1 MAKCAAVK
9 TLFLGYLGSVAAAA
23 HMAAAPRAFAELK
36 KAMEA
41 RLEVIAAPLERLY
54 EEERLGARL
63 GALGEATLG
72 AKVALDDDGLLPMPK
87 YIWSFASSSTSY
99 ETYLLR
105 LIVMAS
111 VALDNLFV
119 RKLRSALEA
128 LGDPAKT
135 VVADREVRIH
145 GSDGALLLTIT
156 RAPVKSRARMLNKL
170 ESAEDHRDKPL
181 PRPKFNV
188 DTVRAGI
195 VVEDAG
201 MMAAVLEAIG
211 AHVGRLLRSK
221 NAFREDAEVS
231 YGYRAFLGN
240 LQLESGLTV
249 GEVFGGEQ
257 RAKWEALAE
266 AGKAADAA
274 EPDEVEAVLDALLA
288 TRGNWQDE
296 HNAGVAALPLN
307 IAAEVQLIYK
317 PYLERGRKLSHLPYK
332 VVRCAEPSELARD
345 AGGKRAVGEE
355 QREAARACAEIV
367 KGLLYPQEPRE
378 KQSAQKFSGL
388 RRLLRHTADLLRY
401 VKTRCRATTR
411 RARATGARGKQDV
424 SRRSVRV

>member
-1 MAKCAAVK
+1 VAKCAAVK
-9 TLFLGYLGSVAAAA
+9 ALFLGYLGSVAAAA

-54 EEERLGARL
+54 EEEGLGARL

-87 YIWSFASSSTSY
+87 YIMGAPPSETTY
-99 ETYLLR
+99 EKYLLR

-128 LGDPAKT
+128 LGDPTKT
-135 VVADREVRIH
+135 VVADRDVRIH
-145 GSDGALLLTIT
+145 GSGGALLLTIT

-249 GEVFGGEQ
+249 GEVFGWEQ
-257 RAKWEALAE
+257 RAKWEALAK
-266 AGKAADAA
+266 AGGAADRA
-274 EPDEVEAVLDALLA
+274 EPAEVEAVLEALLA
-288 TRGNWQDE
+288 TAGGTNPDRNDE
-296 HNAGVAALPLN
+296 LMNEANAGVAALPLN

-345 AGGKRAVGEE
+345 AGGKRAVGEA
-355 QREAARACAEIV
+355 QREAARACGEIV
-367 KGLLYPQEPRE
+367 EGLL
-378 KQSAQKFSGL
+378 A
-388 RRLLRHTADLLRY
+388 
-401 VKTRCRATTR
+401 
-411 RARATGARGKQDV
+411 ARG
-424 SRRSVRV
+424 

>member
-9 TLFLGYLGSVAAAA
+9 ALFLGYLGSVAAAA

-87 YIWSFASSSTSY
+87 YIMGFPPSETSY
-99 ETYLLR
+99 EPYLLR

-128 LGDPAKT
+128 LGDPTKT
-135 VVADREVRIH
+135 VVDDREVRIH
-145 GSDGALLLTIT
+145 GSGGALLLTIT

-188 DTVRAGI
+188 DTVRAGV

-221 NAFREDAEVS
+221 NAFRADAEVS

-266 AGKAADAA
+266 AGRAADGA
-274 EPDEVEAVLDALLA
+274 EPVEVKAVLDALLA
-288 TRGNWQDE
+288 TQGGANPNRNDE
-296 HNAGVAALPLN
+296 LFNKDNAGVAALPLN

-345 AGGKRAVGEE
+345 AGGKRAVGER
-355 QREAARACAEIV
+355 QRQAARACGEIV
-367 KGLLYPQEPRE
+367 EGLL
-378 KQSAQKFSGL
+378 A
-388 RRLLRHTADLLRY
+388 
-401 VKTRCRATTR
+401 
-411 RARATGARGKQDV
+411 ARG
-424 SRRSVRV
+424 

>member
-9 TLFLGYLGSVAAAA
+9 ALFLGYLGSVAAAA

-87 YIWSFASSSTSY
+87 YIWGNAPSDTAY
-99 ETYLLR
+99 EACLLR

-128 LGDPAKT
+128 LGDPTKT

-145 GSDGALLLTIT
+145 GSGGALLLTIT

-188 DTVRAGI
+188 DTVRAGV

-266 AGKAADAA
+266 AGAAADAS
-274 EPDEVEAVLDALLA
+274 EPGEVETVLDALLA
-288 TRGNWQDE
+288 TAGGTNPNRNSELQNE
-296 HNAGVAALPLN
+296 ANAGVAALPLN

-345 AGGKRAVGEE
+345 AGGKRAVGER
-355 QREAARACAEIV
+355 QREAARACGEIV
-367 KGLLYPQEPRE
+367 EGLLAAR
-378 KQSAQKFSGL
+378 SG
-388 RRLLRHTADLLRY
+388 
-401 VKTRCRATTR
+401 
-411 RARATGARGKQDV
+411 
-424 SRRSVRV
+424 

>member
-9 TLFLGYLGSVAAAA
+9 ALFLGYLGSVAAAA

-36 KAMEA
+36 EAMEA

-54 EEERLGARL
+54 KEEGLGARL

-87 YIWSFASSSTSY
+87 YIKFYPPSETLY
-99 ETYLLR
+99 ETFLLR

-128 LGDPAKT
+128 LGDPTKT

-221 NAFREDAEVS
+221 NAFRADAEVS

-266 AGKAADAA
+266 AGYAADSA
-274 EPDEVEAVLDALLA
+274 EPGEVEAVLDALLA
-288 TRGNWQDE
+288 TRDIEWQDE
-296 HNAGVAALPLN
+296 ANAGVAALPLN

-332 VVRCAEPSELARD
+332 VVRCAAPSELARD
-345 AGGKRAVGEE
+345 AGGKRAVGAR

-367 KGLLYPQEPRE
+367 EGLL
-378 KQSAQKFSGL
+378 AA
-388 RRLLRHTADLLRY
+388 RRCDD
-401 VKTRCRATTR
+401 
-411 RARATGARGKQDV
+411 ARAE
-424 SRRSVRV
+424 

>member
-1 MAKCAAVK
+1 MAKCAAAK
-9 TLFLGYLGSVAAAA
+9 ALFLGYLGSVAAAA
-23 HMAAAPRAFAELK
+23 HLAAAPRAFAELK

-87 YIWSFASSSTSY
+87 YIRGYPPSSTSY
-99 ETYLLR
+99 EPYLLR
-105 LIVMAS
+105 LIVVAS

-128 LGDPAKT
+128 LGDPTKT

-145 GSDGALLLTIT
+145 GSGGALLLTIT

-211 AHVGRLLRSK
+211 ARVGRLLRSK

-266 AGKAADAA
+266 AGRAADAV
-274 EPDEVEAVLDALLA
+274 EPHEVRAVLDALLA
-288 TRGNWQDE
+288 TGDRWETKD
-296 HNAGVAALPLN
+296 NAGVAALPLN

-332 VVRCAEPSELARD
+332 VVRCAAPSELARD
-345 AGGKRAVGEE
+345 AGGKRAVGER
-355 QREAARACAEIV
+355 QREAARACDEIV
-367 KGLLYPQEPRE
+367 EGLLE
-378 KQSAQKFSGL
+378 
-388 RRLLRHTADLLRY
+388 LLAARQQQRAGADE
-401 VKTRCRATTR
+401 
-411 RARATGARGKQDV
+411 
-424 SRRSVRV
+424 

>member
-23 HMAAAPRAFAELK
+23 HLAAAPRAFTELK
-36 KAMEA
+36 EAMKA

-54 EEERLGARL
+54 TEEGLGARL

-72 AKVALDDDGLLPMPK
+72 AKVVLDDDGLLPMPK
-87 YIWSFASSSTSY
+87 FIMGAPPSSTGY
-99 ETYLLR
+99 ETFLLR

-128 LGDPAKT
+128 LGDPTKT
-135 VVADREVRIH
+135 VVADREVRIY
-145 GSDGALLLTIT
+145 GRDGALLLTIT

-170 ESAEDHRDKPL
+170 ESAEDHRDKEV
-181 PRPKFNV
+181 PRPKANV

-201 MMAAVLEAIG
+201 MMAAVLEAVG
-211 AHVGRLLRSK
+211 AHVGRFLRSK

-249 GEVFGGEQ
+249 GDVFGGEQ
-257 RAKWEALAE
+257 RAKWQALAE
-266 AGKAADAA
+266 AGQAADAA
-274 EPDEVEAVLDALLA
+274 EPQEVKQVLDALLA
-288 TRGNWQDE
+288 TRGGTSQDGQDKLQNE
-296 HNAGVAALPLN
+296 ANAGVAALPLN

-317 PYLERGRKLSHLPYK
+317 PYLEKGRKLSHLPYK
-332 VVRCAEPSELARD
+332 VVRCAAPSELARD
-345 AGGKRAVGEE
+345 AGGKRAVGEA
-355 QREAARACAEIV
+355 QSVGGGAGVRRDRGGAAGGA
-367 KGLLYPQEPRE
+367 GLI
-378 KQSAQKFSGL
+378 S
-388 RRLLRHTADLLRY
+388 
-401 VKTRCRATTR
+401 
-411 RARATGARGKQDV
+411 
-424 SRRSVRV
+424 

>member
-9 TLFLGYLGSVAAAA
+9 ALFLGYLGSVAAAA

-87 YIWSFASSSTSY
+87 FINGAPPSHTMY

-128 LGDPAKT
+128 LGDPTKT

-145 GSDGALLLTIT
+145 GSGGALLLTIT

-170 ESAEDHRDKPL
+170 ESAEDHRDKPA

-188 DTVRAGI
+188 DTVRAGV
-195 VVEDAG
+195 VVEDAD
-201 MMAAVLEAIG
+201 MMAAALAAID
-211 AHVGRLLRSK
+211 ARVGRLLRSK
-221 NAFREDAEVS
+221 NAFRADADVS

-257 RAKWEALAE
+257 RAKWEALAK
-266 AGKAADAA
+266 AGEAADGA
-274 EPDEVEAVLDALLA
+274 EPNEVRAVLDALLA
-288 TRGNWQDE
+288 TAGGTNPNRNDE
-296 HNAGVAALPLN
+296 LQNEYNAGVAALPLN

-332 VVRCAEPSELARD
+332 VVRCAAPSELARD
-345 AGGKRAVGEE
+345 AGGKRAVGEA
-355 QREAARACAEIV
+355 QREAQRVCGEIV
-367 KGLLYPQEPRE
+367 EGLLAAR
-378 KQSAQKFSGL
+378 SG
-388 RRLLRHTADLLRY
+388 
-401 VKTRCRATTR
+401 
-411 RARATGARGKQDV
+411 
-424 SRRSVRV
+424 

>member
-9 TLFLGYLGSVAAAA
+9 ALFLGYLGSVAAAA

-36 KAMEA
+36 KAMKA

-54 EEERLGARL
+54 EEEQLGSRL

-87 YIWSFASSSTSY
+87 VINGDNPPSSTSY
-99 ETYLLR
+99 EPYLLR

-128 LGDPAKT
+128 LGDPTKT

-145 GSDGALLLTIT
+145 GSGGALLLTIT

-195 VVEDAG
+195 VVEDAS

-257 RAKWEALAE
+257 RAKWQALAE
-266 AGKAADAA
+266 AGAAADAA
-274 EPDEVEAVLDALLA
+274 EPHEVKPVLDALLA
-288 TRGNWQDE
+288 TDGQWTDE

-345 AGGKRAVGEE
+345 AGGKRAVGER
-355 QREAARACAEIV
+355 QRQAARACGEIV
-367 KGLLYPQEPRE
+367 EGLLAAR
-378 KQSAQKFSGL
+378 SA
-388 RRLLRHTADLLRY
+388 
-401 VKTRCRATTR
+401 
-411 RARATGARGKQDV
+411 
-424 SRRSVRV
+424 

>member
-9 TLFLGYLGSVAAAA
+9 ALFLGYLGSVAAAA

-87 YIWSFASSSTSY
+87 YIMGCSPSSTSY
-99 ETYLLR
+99 ESYLLR

-119 RKLRSALEA
+119 RKLRAALEA
-128 LGDPAKT
+128 LGDPTKT

-145 GSDGALLLTIT
+145 GRGDGALLLTIT

-188 DTVRAGI
+188 DTVRAGV

-221 NAFREDAEVS
+221 NAFRADAEVS

-266 AGKAADAA
+266 AGRAADAV
-274 EPDEVEAVLDALLA
+274 EPNEVEAVLDALLA
-288 TRGNWQDE
+288 TDGRWADE

-345 AGGKRAVGEE
+345 AGGKRAVGER
-355 QREAARACAEIV
+355 QREAARECGEIV
-367 KGLLYPQEPRE
+367 EGLLAARQ
-378 KQSAQKFSGL
+378 Q
-388 RRLLRHTADLLRY
+388 
-401 VKTRCRATTR
+401 RA
-411 RARATGARGKQDV
+411 GA
-424 SRRSVRV
+424 S

>member
-1 MAKCAAVK
+1 MAKCAAAK
-9 TLFLGYLGSVAAAA
+9 ALFLGYLGSVAAAA
-23 HMAAAPRAFAELK
+23 HLAAAPRAFAELK

-87 YIWSFASSSTSY
+87 YVMGIPPSSTSY
-99 ETYLLR
+99 EPYLLR

-128 LGDPAKT
+128 LGDPTKT

-145 GSDGALLLTIT
+145 GSGGALLLTIT

-211 AHVGRLLRSK
+211 ARVGRLLRSK

-266 AGKAADAA
+266 AGRAADAA
-274 EPDEVEAVLDALLA
+274 EPLEVRAVLDALLA
-288 TRGNWQDE
+288 TSGVDWEDKDNT
-296 HNAGVAALPLN
+296 GVAALPLN

-332 VVRCAEPSELARD
+332 VVRCAAPSELARD
-345 AGGKRAVGEE
+345 AGR
-355 QREAARACAEIV
+355 
-367 KGLLYPQEPRE
+367 
-378 KQSAQKFSGL
+378 
-388 RRLLRHTADLLRY
+388 
-401 VKTRCRATTR
+401 
-411 RARATGARGKQDV
+411 
-424 SRRSVRV
+424 

>member
-9 TLFLGYLGSVAAAA
+9 ALFLGYLGSVAAAA

-87 YIWSFASSSTSY
+87 FIFGYAPSGTPY
-99 ETYLLR
+99 ETHLLR

-128 LGDPAKT
+128 LGDPTKT

-145 GSDGALLLTIT
+145 GSGGALLLTIT

-188 DTVRAGI
+188 DTVRAGV

-249 GEVFGGEQ
+249 GDVFGGEQ
-257 RAKWEALAE
+257 RAKWDALAE
-266 AGKAADAA
+266 AGVAADAA
-274 EPDEVEAVLDALLA
+274 EPGDVKEVLDALLA
-288 TRGNWQDE
+288 TSGKWADKD
-296 HNAGVAALPLN
+296 NAGVAALPLN

-345 AGGKRAVGEE
+345 AGGKRAVGER
-355 QREAARACAEIV
+355 QRKAALVCGEIVEGLLAARHGQQRAE
-367 KGLLYPQEPRE
+367 
-378 KQSAQKFSGL
+378 
-388 RRLLRHTADLLRY
+388 ADE
-401 VKTRCRATTR
+401 
-411 RARATGARGKQDV
+411 
-424 SRRSVRV
+424 

>member
-9 TLFLGYLGSVAAAA
+9 ALFLGYLGSVAAAA

-87 YIWSFASSSTSY
+87 FIHGGNPPSSTVY
-99 ETYLLR
+99 EKYLLR

-135 VVADREVRIH
+135 VVDDREVRIH

-188 DTVRAGI
+188 DTVRAGV

-266 AGKAADAA
+266 AGEAADGA
-274 EPDEVEAVLDALLA
+274 EPGEVKRVLDALLA
-288 TRGNWQDE
+288 TSGGTNPNSTE
-296 HNAGVAALPLN
+296 EIMNKANAGVAALPLN

-345 AGGKRAVGEE
+345 AGGKRAVGER
-355 QREAARACAEIV
+355 QREAARVCGAIV
-367 KGLLYPQEPRE
+367 EGLLAARQR
-378 KQSAQKFSGL
+378 SG
-388 RRLLRHTADLLRY
+388 ADE
-401 VKTRCRATTR
+401 
-411 RARATGARGKQDV
+411 
-424 SRRSVRV
+424 

>member
-1 MAKCAAVK
+1 MSKCAAAK
-9 TLFLGYLGSVAAAA
+9 ALFLGYLGSVAAAA
-23 HMAAAPRAFAELK
+23 YMAAAPRAFAELK

-41 RLEVIAAPLERLY
+41 RLDVIAAPLERLY
-54 EEERLGARL
+54 EEKRLGARL

-87 YIWSFASSSTSY
+87 CIHGYLPSSTSY

-128 LGDPAKT
+128 LGDPTKT

-145 GSDGALLLTIT
+145 GSGGALLLTIT
-156 RAPVKSRARMLNKL
+156 RAPVKSCARMLNKL

-231 YGYRAFLGN
+231 YGYLGN
-240 LQLESGLTV
+240 LQLDSGLTV

-266 AGKAADAA
+266 AGRAADGA
-274 EPDEVEAVLDALLA
+274 EPLEVRAVLDALLA
-288 TRGNWQDE
+288 TAGGTNPDSNAERINE
-296 HNAGVAALPLN
+296 ANAGVAALPLN

-332 VVRCAEPSELARD
+332 VVRCAAPSELARD
-345 AGGKRAVGEE
+345 AGGKRAVGEA
-355 QREAARACAEIV
+355 QREAARACGEIV
-367 KGLLYPQEPRE
+367 EGLL
-378 KQSAQKFSGL
+378 AAHL
-388 RRLLRHTADLLRY
+388 
-401 VKTRCRATTR
+401 
-411 RARATGARGKQDV
+411 
-424 SRRSVRV
+424 